1 MSTCSTSPTLAR
13 KSPCRFLSLSM
24 TRSPAASAS
33 PISFSTLCK
42 MHVFR
47 KIGRLFKIKTRLEAW
62 AVIYAI
68 TVGAVYR
75 GTWYLHKYPGVSGWL
90 LFQFGRASGRDR
102 VMQFVR
108 IFGLG

>member
-1 MSTCSTSPTLAR
+1 
-13 KSPCRFLSLSM
+13 M

-75 GTWYLHKYPGVSGWL
+75 GTWYLHQYPGVSGWL
-90 LFQFGRASGRDR
+90 LFLASTT
-102 VMQFVR
+102 VVFVVGGFLLRSEEHTSELQSLMR
-108 IFGLG
+108 ISYAVFCL

>member
-1 MSTCSTSPTLAR
+1 
-13 KSPCRFLSLSM
+13 M

-33 PISFSTLCK
+33 PISFSMLCK

-47 KIGRLFKIKTRLEAW
+47 KIGRLFKIKTHLEAW

-75 GTWYLHKYPGVSGWL
+75 GNWYLHQYTGVSVWL
-90 LFQFGRASGRDR
+90 LFLASTTVVLVVGGFLLDHIPPSPPPQRHKGKNR
-102 VMQFVR
+102 KN
-108 IFGLG
+108 LA

>member
-1 MSTCSTSPTLAR
+1 
-13 KSPCRFLSLSM
+13 M

-68 TVGAVYR
+68 TVGAEYR
-75 GTWYLHKYPGVSGWL
+75 GTWYMHQYPGVSGWL
-90 LFQFGRASGRDR
+90 LFVASTTA
-102 VMQFVR
+102 VFVEGGFLTDPITPYPPPQR
-108 IFGLG
+108 QKDSGKFVLQN

>member
-1 MSTCSTSPTLAR
+1 MTHSFPTR
-13 KSPCRFLSLSM
+13 RSSDLSM

-75 GTWYLHKYPGVSGWL
+75 GTWYLHQYPGVSGRSEEHTSEL
-90 LFQFGRASGRDR
+90 QSL
-102 VMQFVR
+102 MR
-108 IFGLG
+108 ISYAVFFLKKKNTHKQHTT